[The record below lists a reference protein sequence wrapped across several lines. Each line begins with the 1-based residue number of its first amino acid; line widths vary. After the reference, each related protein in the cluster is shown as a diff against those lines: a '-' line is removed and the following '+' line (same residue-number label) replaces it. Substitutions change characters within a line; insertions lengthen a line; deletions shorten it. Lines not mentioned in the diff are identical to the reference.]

1 MMFRIVGDHT
11 HRAVVGGVMFVCVRS
26 AKETDDGV
34 VISWAAYREKA
45 LLKGDCRTLNEA
57 KALCRGA
64 MSAPAD

>member
-1 MMFRIVGDHT
+1 
-11 HRAVVGGVMFVCVRS
+11 MFVCVRS